1 MGRGARGE
9 AAADAS
15 TLSPCCGCGRQQSE
29 QAQQKRYVARASSRD
44 SPIRRRLE
52 SEWYCV
58 QALCRLRAPGCSSR
72 LRRSVRRR
80 WRTARGPTDAAIGC
94 TQATPPSGSP
104 ALPCAPSSRV
114 SSTGPKSDLACSQ
127 VTPARQPTPAPGHH
141 LPLHS
146 QSTLAQAGSRPTS
159 PRGEPPPANRTL
171 PRLPRLPPRRSRL
184 TWENR
189 CEEPGGTGGTAES
202 AQAQPTARRPIR
214 ALAVRRA

>member
-1 MGRGARGE
+1 MV
-9 AAADAS
+9 
-15 TLSPCCGCGRQQSE
+15 L
-29 QAQQKRYVARASSRD
+29 
-44 SPIRRRLE
+44 
-52 SEWYCV
+52 V

-189 CEEPGGTGGTAES
+189 CEEPGGTGGAAES

>member
-1 MGRGARGE
+1 M
-9 AAADAS
+9 
-15 TLSPCCGCGRQQSE
+15 
-29 QAQQKRYVARASSRD
+29 
-44 SPIRRRLE
+44 
-52 SEWYCV
+52 
-58 QALCRLRAPGCSSR
+58 
-72 LRRSVRRR
+72 RRR

-114 SSTGPKSDLACSQ
+114 SSTGPKYDRACSQ

-141 LPLHS
+141 LPMHS

-184 TWENR
+184 TFF
-189 CEEPGGTGGTAES
+189 TGK
-202 AQAQPTARRPIR
+202 QARGARRYRRRYGERSSAAHR
-214 ALAVRRA
+214 ARPNPCDRASQGMIPSTVRPSTPGLRIPRAYSVLTRQGKWRRGSPTQSTTRRRLAISSTC